1 MKKYFLIFLLMF
13 PAGFLPAARALS
25 LTAPPVPG
33 VPPTLA
39 LSEIKITGDEFIV
52 LRNNSGQDINDLS
65 SYWLDDFNSSQ
76 PLSSGVSRSSQQL
89 PAVKLGRN
97 QTILLSSN
105 GMATC
110 GAAVVG
116 KLSISLTD
124 SAGFLQVVQT
134 AQSSLGVTQLPV
146 DYVSWSSG
154 SDPIIPN
161 VPSSAKDPKA
171 VYYRYANSGG
181 FAWQLADLDSANAC
195 QLNVAGGTSVNTGLT
210 QATSPVPSIV
220 SGNSALSLS
229 IPADDIGLAAPQ
241 ISEVL
246 PNPAIPQTDAEDEF
260 VELYNPNNKAFD
272 LSGFMLQV
280 GTTTVHKYTFPGGTS
295 IEPHQFSAF
304 YSSDTNL
311 SLSNSDG
318 QVKFLDPGGNI
329 LGQTDEYTGAKDN
342 YAWINVGGI
351 WQWTTTPTPN
361 ATNILS
367 VPPQSKSASSA
378 NSSIG
383 KVKGAK
389 ITATSSSPGTNSSGT
404 PSAIQMHP
412 LVLAGVGAAALLYV
426 LYEYRHD
433 LANFF
438 YKLRRNR
445 EARRAAG

>member
-1 MKKYFLIFLLMF
+1 MF
-13 PAGFLPAARALS
+13 SAVFLPAERAMS
-25 LTAPPVPG
+25 LTSPPVPA

-39 LSEIKITGDEFIV
+39 LSEIKITGDEFVV

-65 SYWLDDFNSSQ
+65 SYWLDDFNSNQ
-76 PLSSGVSRSSQQL
+76 PLSSGVSRSTQQL
-89 PAVKLGRN
+89 PAVKLGKN

-110 GAAVVG
+110 GAAVVS
-116 KLSISLTD
+116 KLSVSLTD
-124 SAGFLQVVQT
+124 SGGFLQVVQT
-134 AQSSLGVTQLPV
+134 NQTSLGVTQLPV
-146 DYVSWSSG
+146 DYASWSSG

-171 VYYRYANSGG
+171 VYYRYSNSSG
-181 FAWQLADLDSANAC
+181 FAWQLADMDSSNAC
-195 QLNVAGGTSVNTGLT
+195 QLNVAGSTSVNTGLT
-210 QATSPVPSIV
+210 QASSPVPSVV
-220 SGNSALSLS
+220 SSNVAFSLS
-229 IPADDIGLAAPQ
+229 IPTDDIGLAAPQ

-260 VELYNPNNKAFD
+260 VELYNSNNKAFD

-280 GTTTVHKYTFPGGTS
+280 GTTTVHKYTFPDGTS

-318 QVKFLDPGGNI
+318 QVKFLDPGGNV

-342 YAWINVGGI
+342 YAWINVGGL

-361 ATNILS
+361 ATNILTT
-367 VPPQSKSASSA
+367 PPQSKSTSSASST
-378 NSSIG
+378 G
-383 KVKGAK
+383 KVKAAK
-389 ITATSSSPGTNSSGT
+389 TSPASSSLGSSQPGSPSS
-404 PSAIQMHP
+404 IQMHP
-412 LVLAGVGAAALLYV
+412 LVLVGVGAAALIYA

-433 LANFF
+433 LGNFV

-445 EARRAAG
+445 EARRAIG

>member
-1 MKKYFLIFLLMF
+1 MLAATI
-13 PAGFLPAARALS
+13 LPAKNALS
-25 LTAPPVPG
+25 LTAPPVPA

-39 LSEIKITGDEFIV
+39 LSEIKITGDEFVI
-52 LRNNSGQDINDLS
+52 LRNNSGKDITDLS
-65 SYWLDDFNSSQ
+65 SYWLDDFNSNQ
-76 PLSSGVSRSSQQL
+76 PLGSGVSRSSQQL
-89 PAVKLGRN
+89 PAVGLAKN

-110 GAAVVG
+110 GAAVVS
-116 KLSISLTD
+116 KLSVSLTD
-124 SAGFLQVVQT
+124 SGGFLQVVQT
-134 AQSSLGVTQLPV
+134 AQSQLGVTQLPI

-154 SDPIIPN
+154 ADPVIPN
-161 VPSSAKDPKA
+161 VPSATKDPKA
-171 VYYRYANSGG
+171 AYYRYANATG
-181 FAWQLADLDSANAC
+181 FAWQLADLDSTNAC

-210 QATSPVPSIV
+210 QATSPVPSVV
-220 SGNSALSLS
+220 STASTLSLS
-229 IPADDIGLAAPQ
+229 LPTDDIGLAAPQ

-260 VELYNPNNKAFD
+260 VELYNSNAKAFD

-304 YSSDTNL
+304 YSSDTGL

-318 QVKFLDPGGNI
+318 QVRFLDPGGNV
-329 LGQTDEYTGAKDN
+329 LGQTDEYTSAKDN
-342 YAWINVGGI
+342 YAWINVNNL

-361 ATNILS
+361 AANILTA
-367 VPPQSKSASSA
+367 PAGTKSSSST
-378 NSSIG
+378 NSGPG
-383 KVKGAK
+383 KVKGART
-389 ITATSSSPGTNSSGT
+389 TASSSSSPNNAPSGT
-404 PSAIQMHP
+404 TSAVQLHP
-412 LVLAGVGAAALLYV
+412 LVLAGVGAAGLLYA

-445 EARRAAG
+445 EARRVTG